1 VLIFIVLG
9 VATWLREISYAYW
22 AAGVTVA
29 ISLLYE
35 WFGVSSQELLQVRL
49 EGIAVGAVIGV
60 ASSWLVR
67 PVRERDALR
76 HLASGSPQP
85 QVN

>member
-1 VLIFIVLG
+1 M
-9 VATWLREISYAYW
+9 
-22 AAGVTVA
+22 TVA

-76 HLASGSPQP
+76 HSSREWMSPQP